1 MSVIKIIELLG
12 VSEKSWEDAA
22 SNAIQEAAKTVKGIT
37 GLEVLNQTAK
47 VKNGKIAEYRAN
59 LKVAFKV
66 DERI

>member
-37 GLEVLNQTAK
+37 GLEILNQTAK